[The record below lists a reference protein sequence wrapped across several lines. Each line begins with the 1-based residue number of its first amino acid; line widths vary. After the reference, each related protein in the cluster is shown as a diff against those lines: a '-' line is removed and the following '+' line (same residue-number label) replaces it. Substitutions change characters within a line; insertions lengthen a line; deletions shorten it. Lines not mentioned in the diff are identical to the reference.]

1 MIYYTILWDLI
12 WRPYERAL
20 LYMKNNFWLWNDY
33 QSILSRDEEKRAM
46 RWFKGLEKE
55 FEYDY
60 LFQMWVEKMLH
71 LAWSEI
77 VPKEYIENT
86 IEYVKKYTTVWNV
99 WWCEIELEFSD
110 DTVLSIAT
118 MNTILRWD
126 TSAKAFADT
135 YFERGNKYRNVWY
148 WPKFSTW
155 LSIEWLPPSNS
166 FWNWASMRWRP
177 TWLAFDSE
185 EEIRKICE
193 HSALCTHNHPSAIEW
208 TQLLALTLFYLRNN
222 KDKQQT
228 RDMLQS
234 NFSEYNFEREYKIF
248 NRSYEFD
255 VSTKWSVSEAI
266 LIWLEA
272 NDVFSCFDMCLK
284 TWADIDTLWMMSASV
299 AWLCSPMNN
308 KQYATVIK
316 LVKQILPKE
325 MTDILDSFEN
335 KFTHG

>member
-1 MIYYTILWDLI
+1 MLYYPILWDLI

-33 QSILSRDEEKRAM
+33 HSILSRYEEKKAM
-46 RWFKGLEKE
+46 RWFKSLVIENK
-55 FEYDY
+55 YDY
-60 LFQMWVEKMLH
+60 IFQMWVEKILYQ
-71 LAWSEI
+71 AWSNI

-86 IEYVKKYTTVWNV
+86 ILHVRKYATIWNL
-99 WWCEIELEFSD
+99 WWHRIELEFSD

-118 MNTILRWD
+118 MNTILKWD
-126 TSAKAFADT
+126 ISAKAFTDT
-135 YFERGNKYRNVWY
+135 YFERGNRYRNVWY

-155 LSIEWLPPSNS
+155 LKIKWLPASNS
-166 FWNWASMRWRP
+166 RWNWASMRWRP
-177 TWLAFDSE
+177 IWLAIDSE
-185 EEIRKICE
+185 EEIRRVCE
-193 HSALCTHNHPSAIEW
+193 YSASCTHNHSSAIEW
-208 TQLLALTLFYLRNN
+208 TKLLALTLFYLRTD
-222 KDKQQT
+222 KDKQQINNK
-228 RDMLQS
+228 LQS
-234 NFSEYNFEREYKIF
+234 IFTEYDFERKYEIF

-255 VSTKWSVSEAI
+255 VSAKWSVSEAI

-299 AWLCSPMNN
+299 AWLSSPMNN

-325 MTDILDSFEN
+325 MTDILDSFES